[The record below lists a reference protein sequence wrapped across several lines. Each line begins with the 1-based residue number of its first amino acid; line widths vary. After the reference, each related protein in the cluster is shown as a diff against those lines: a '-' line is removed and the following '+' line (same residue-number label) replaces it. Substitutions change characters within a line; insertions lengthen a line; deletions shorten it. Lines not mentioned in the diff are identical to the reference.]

1 MEFNHK
7 TVLLGETLEY
17 LLIKPDGVYVDGTAG
32 GGGLS
37 IEIAK
42 RLSSNGKLICI
53 DQDPDAISVCKE
65 RLKAFDNVEF
75 VQDNFA
81 NINSVVHSLGVDSVD
96 GVALDIGVSSYQL
109 DEASRGFS
117 YSKEAKL
124 DMRMSKSG
132 MSAYDVVNNFD
143 AAELKHIISEYG
155 EERFAGNIAKAIVD
169 FRLKRPIETTTCLSD
184 IVVGAIPCRARRTGG
199 HPAKRTFQAIRI
211 FVNDELGNLSQGL
224 KGAFDLLS
232 EGGRL
237 AVITFHSLEDRI
249 VKNQMKEWSKG
260 CVCPPDFPVCV
271 CGNRPKAKPVFR
283 KAVTPSEEELESNI
297 RSRSAKLRGTEKLQ
311 IWEV

>member
-7 TVLLGETLEY
+7 TVLLSETLEY
-17 LLIKPDGVYVDGTAG
+17 LSINPDGVYVDGTAG

-42 RLSSNGKLICI
+42 KLSAKGKLICI

-65 RLKAFDNVEF
+65 RLRRFNNVEF

-81 NINSVVHSLGVDSVD
+81 NINSAVHSLGIGSVD
-96 GVALDIGVSSYQL
+96 GVAFDIGVSSYQL

-132 MSAYDVVNNFD
+132 MSAYDVVNNFN
-143 AAELKHIISEYG
+143 AEELKKIISKYG
-155 EERFAGNIAKAIVD
+155 EERFAGRIAQAIAD
-169 FRLKRPIETTTCLSD
+169 FRAKKPIETTTCLSD
-184 IVVGAIPCRARRTGG
+184 IVVGAIPCSARRTGG

-232 EGGRL
+232 EGGRFV
-237 AVITFHSLEDRI
+237 VITFHSLEDRI
-249 VKNQMKEWSKG
+249 VKNHMKEWTTG
-260 CVCPPDFPVCV
+260 CICPPDFPVCV
-271 CGNRPKAKPVFR
+271 CENRPKAKLICR

-297 RSRSAKLRGTEKLQ
+297 RSRSAKLRVAEKL
-311 IWEV
+311 